1 MIECLYSWLFSA
13 SYATVL
19 AYFYQSSIESL
30 DNWSVY
36 FAISPHVAS
45 CCISLGFFFT
55 SGDEWHPHFI
65 HFYVLVIEVFKAWMR
80 KIIFTKLTKVKSLR
94 KQNLLRV

>member
-45 CCISLGFFFT
+45 CCISLGFFLLQGMNDILILFI
-55 SGDEWHPHFI
+55 SMYLLLNFLKPEW
-65 HFYVLVIEVFKAWMR
+65 E
-80 KIIFTKLTKVKSLR
+80 KLFL
-94 KQNLLRV
+94 QN